1 MLCQSGYNASFKVR
15 TLIEVKLS
23 QRLFDTG
30 HGSSHR
36 ISTQRMHVKTIF
48 REVED
53 LLDQASVP
61 SPRRTAVW
69 ILCDTI
75 GCSPTHLISREG
87 ERLDQNH
94 IIRIREAAQ
103 RCAAHEP
110 VQYVLGYTEFGGLRL
125 DLSPAVLIPRPET
138 EQMIEIALEAVGS
151 GSTLRVLDI
160 GTGSGCIALS
170 MKHALPAAQVTA
182 CDISAPALQI
192 ARENAKKNGLAIR
205 FIMADLLSCDF
216 MHTVS
221 TGYDLV
227 IANPPYIPDSERS
240 QLPRMV
246 RDYEPGIA
254 LFCGE
259 DPLLFYRAIVEK
271 LGAGLLSQAGTLV
284 LETHVDYADSVGMLL
299 QKNGISQ
306 VQIKPDLAGLSRFVL
321 ANYSEEKHSV
331 IGRTRT
337 IAT

>member
-1 MLCQSGYNASFKVR
+1 
-15 TLIEVKLS
+15 
-23 QRLFDTG
+23 
-30 HGSSHR
+30 
-36 ISTQRMHVKTIF
+36 MHIKTIIQ
-48 REVED
+48 EVEH
-53 LLDQASVP
+53 LLEQAGVP

-69 ILCDTI
+69 ILCDII

-87 ERLDQNH
+87 DRLDHNQ

-103 RCAAHEP
+103 RCSAHEP
-110 VQYVLGYTEFGGLRL
+110 VQYVLGYTEFCGLRL
-125 DLSPAVLIPRPET
+125 RISPAVLVPRPET
-138 EQMIEIALEAVGS
+138 EQMIEIALEAVEPG
-151 GSTLRVLDI
+151 GTLKVLDV

-192 ARENAKKNGLAIR
+192 ARENAKKNGLDIR
-205 FIMADLLSCDF
+205 FIIADLLSGGF
-216 MHTVS
+216 VHKVG

-227 IANPPYIPDSERS
+227 IANPPYIPDSERA

-259 DPLLFYRAIVEK
+259 DPLAYYRAIVDK
-271 LGAGLLSQAGTLV
+271 LGSGLLDQGGMLV
-284 LETHVDYADSVGMLL
+284 LETHVDYAAPVGMLL
-299 QKNGISQ
+299 QQENDVSQ

-321 ANYSEEKHSV
+321 ASYSEENHSV
-331 IGRTRT
+331 SGRTQT
-337 IAT
+337 TAT